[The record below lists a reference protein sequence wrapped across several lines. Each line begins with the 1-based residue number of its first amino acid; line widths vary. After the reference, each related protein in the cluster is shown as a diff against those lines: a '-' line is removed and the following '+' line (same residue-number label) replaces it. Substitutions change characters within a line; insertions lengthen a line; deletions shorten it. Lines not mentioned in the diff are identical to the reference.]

1 MTEDGSD
8 SFELINWGRT
18 GVVIY
23 RRGHRRLELDWELLG
38 GPGLNVCF
46 SRVDLRHWD
55 EPRGE
60 PLSMS
65 EQRELLY
72 KLRSWL
78 KSQGIGSD
86 IDLPKKVDFEDR
98 RCMWAGCNEPRIK
111 GLAMCLKHY
120 DENVLV
126 LEGIPRA
133 EMKERMRRSTEDKK
147 KE

>member
-1 MTEDGSD
+1 MAENLTDA
-8 SFELINWGRT
+8 FELIGSGRF
-18 GVVIY
+18 GVVIC
-23 RRGHRRLELDWELLG
+23 RQGHRRLHLDWELLG
-38 GPGLNVCF
+38 GPGLNICF

-60 PLSMS
+60 PISMS
-65 EQRELLY
+65 EQMELLY

-86 IDLPKKVDFEDR
+86 IDLPKKVEFEDR
-98 RCMWAGCNEPRIK
+98 RCIWAGCSEPRIK
-111 GLAMCLKHY
+111 GLVMCLRHC

-133 EMKERMRRSTEDKK
+133 EMKERMRRSIKD
-147 KE
+147 